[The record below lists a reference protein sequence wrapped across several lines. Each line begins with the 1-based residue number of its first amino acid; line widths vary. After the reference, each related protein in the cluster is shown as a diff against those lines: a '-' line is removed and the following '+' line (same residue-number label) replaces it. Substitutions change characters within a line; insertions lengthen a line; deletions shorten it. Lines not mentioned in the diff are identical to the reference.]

1 VRKFL
6 LILDFCGLQVSSRY
20 PDFKHKKTQKALW
33 ILDKRNP
40 PWVDAKLAAM
50 APGTVQLSIFS
61 WNAILA
67 KYVKAGQ
74 YEKTME
80 LFHQLQQ
87 KGIILNRSS
96 FVPVLKACASL
107 FALAEGKK
115 IHSQVV
121 ESGCESDIYV
131 GSTLVH
137 MYAKCGSIEDAW
149 NVLIGCPHVMLSLGM
164 P

>member
-1 VRKFL
+1 LIVGSVFMIFWSLHRSVRKFL
-6 LILDFCGLQVSSRY
+6 LILDFCGLKVSSRY

-74 YEKTME
+74 YEKTMG

-87 KGIILNRSS
+87 KGIVLNRSS
-96 FVPVLKACASL
+96 FVPVLKASASL
-107 FALAEGKK
+107 FALEVKNPLTSSRK
-115 IHSQVV
+115 W
-121 ESGCESDIYV
+121 
-131 GSTLVH
+131 L
-137 MYAKCGSIEDAW
+137 
-149 NVLIGCPHVMLSLGM
+149 
-164 P
+164 